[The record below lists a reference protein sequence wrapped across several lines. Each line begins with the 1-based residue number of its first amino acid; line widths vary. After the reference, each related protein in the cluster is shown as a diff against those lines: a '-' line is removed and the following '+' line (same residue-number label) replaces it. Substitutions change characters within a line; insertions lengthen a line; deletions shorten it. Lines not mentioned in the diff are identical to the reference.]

1 MNCCFLL
8 LQIGTRP
15 PSAAISGYTM
25 FPLERIL
32 LVVFTV
38 SSPTCLLAS
47 VAGTTIQGKVGQ
59 NITLPCH
66 YSTVE
71 NGIRTVCWGRGSCP
85 LSWCSSRIFLTNEQ
99 QSIYKNSK
107 YYLLG
112 DVHQGDVS
120 LTIVNVTE
128 EDSGTYCCRV
138 DISGWFNDLKH
149 NIEVVIEKGNGS
161 PTSARVPATIHFTE
175 TYFALEPRW
184 MSHTQS
190 PQDNISVHSTTLI
203 REQRKE
209 EPSRTVL
216 YVGTGTCAVLLLIVA
231 MLALK
236 WYLHKKQK
244 MSNSISQVAISS
256 SVTGGIQ
263 HVMETGVRAPENI
276 YEMDL
281 NMSHILLQWIVI
293 HICIVDTISQTVVRG
308 VVGQAITLP
317 CTYRVQNSH
326 DLTDMCWG
334 RGSCPNSKCS
344 NEILRTNGKRVISRN
359 SYRYQLRGSLTRGDV
374 SLTIAGLN
382 ERDKGLYCCRIEV
395 PGWFNDIKITL
406 NLQVNRATTTVSTTT
421 TTVATT
427 TIATT
432 PQVIITT
439 STTSP
444 LITTVTFPQ
453 ASPFISNS
461 PASPA
466 APTDVHIPTMTTSF
480 VTTDTAFLTTVSPSV
495 SFKPSPTSRQDELT
509 ENVCCFFTT
518 VTAPPATES
527 PQRTVPFFSED
538 QTLQSPKSTVV
549 HPQMSANSTRSRNG
563 SENPQHSHDNQKS
576 GTEMTPTNN
585 SQSQFG
591 NSDTLVTYKVFIVL
605 GCLLFQQAQTPA
617 IYAHRGKAWNLEQKH

>member
-1 MNCCFLL
+1 MSILL
-8 LQIGTRP
+8 KSPLAVGTRP
-15 PSAAISGYTM
+15 PSAAISAYTM
-25 FPLERIL
+25 FPLERML

-47 VAGTTIQGKVGQ
+47 VAGITIQGKVGQ

-71 NGIRTVCWGRGSCP
+71 NGIRTICWGRGRCP
-85 LSWCSSRIFLTNEQ
+85 LTWCSSQIFRTNEQ
-99 QSIYKNSK
+99 QSIYKKDSK

-112 DVHQGDVS
+112 DVHQGHVS
-120 LTIVNVTE
+120 LTIVNVIE

-138 DISGWFNDLKH
+138 DISGLFNDVKH
-149 NIEVVIEKGNGS
+149 NIEVVVEKGNGS

-175 TYFALEPRW
+175 TYFALGPRW
-184 MSHTQS
+184 MSNTQS
-190 PQDNISVHSTTLI
+190 PQDNISVPFTTLV

-216 YVGTGTCAVLLLIVA
+216 YVGTGTCAVLFLIVA

-244 MSNSISQVAISS
+244 MSNSISA
-256 SVTGGIQ
+256 
-263 HVMETGVRAPENI
+263 
-276 YEMDL
+276 
-281 NMSHILLQWIVI
+281 NMPHILLQWIVI
-293 HICIVDTISQTVVRG
+293 HICIVDTISQTVVKG

-317 CTYRVQNSH
+317 CTYHVRNSY

-344 NEILRTNGKRVISRN
+344 DEILRTNGRRVISRN
-359 SYRYQLRGSLTRGDV
+359 SHRYQLRGSVTWGDV
-374 SLTIAGLN
+374 SLTITGLN

-395 PGWFNDIKITL
+395 PGWFNDIKKTL
-406 NLQVNRATTTVSTTT
+406 NLEVNRATTTVSTTT
-421 TTVATT
+421 TTVSTT

-466 APTDVHIPTMTTSF
+466 APTDAHIPTMTTSF
-480 VTTDTAFLTTVSPSV
+480 VTTDITFLTTVSPLV

-527 PQRTVPFFSED
+527 PQRTVPFFSEN
-538 QTLQSPKSTVV
+538 QTLQSPQSAVV
-549 HPQMSANSTRSRNG
+549 HPQMSENSTGDRNG
-563 SENPQHSHDNQKS
+563 SENRQHSDDHQKS
-576 GTEMTPTNN
+576 STEMTPANN
-585 SQSQFG
+585 SQNQFG
-591 NSDTLVTYKVFIVL
+591 NSDMLVTYKEVL
-605 GCLLFQQAQTPA
+605 ILGAILLLILLLIPVALLVRSKKIGKYHIDETKSLNTHEEPEQTPA
-617 IYAHRGKAWNLEQKH
+617 ETGGENGMFPL